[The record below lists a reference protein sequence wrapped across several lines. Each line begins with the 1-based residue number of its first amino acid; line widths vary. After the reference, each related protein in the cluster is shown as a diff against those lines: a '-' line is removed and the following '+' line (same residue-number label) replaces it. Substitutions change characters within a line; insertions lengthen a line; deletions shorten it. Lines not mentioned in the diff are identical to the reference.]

1 MKDTKPKVTIVT
13 NNIHTTHYANGEY
26 DIDLVFPPVKWA
38 FKFNKFNRIK
48 ELHNIRN
55 PQSKPI
61 TSYASNWWSFRELL
75 KDAEKQGGEAPTWI
89 KRLAIW
95 RFDKPVGVRLVE
107 DQIGCVIFFKKEEY

>member
-1 MKDTKPKVTIVT
+1 M
-13 NNIHTTHYANGEY
+13 
-26 DIDLVFPPVKWA
+26 KWA

-48 ELHNIRN
+48 ELRNIRN
-55 PQSKPI
+55 PQNKPI